1 VTAKRKPPRC
11 ADSVALEVL
20 LEEFGTNDHAESE
33 RKIRRRL
40 RDNKLGPYLQDRI
53 SMLRRLRN
61 ELVNEVCRCGRS
73 RYFLGGH
80 GCYANLNDFDIA
92 RMAED
97 WAGLYPEVPKEV
109 IAAFLPGV
117 VYLYYMR

>member
-1 VTAKRKPPRC
+1 MTAKSKPPRC

-20 LEEFGTNDHAESE
+20 LNESGRSDHAESE

-40 RDNKLGPYLQDRI
+40 RDHKLGPYLPDRI
-53 SMLRRLRN
+53 SLLRRLRN
-61 ELVNEVCRCGRS
+61 EVVGEVCRGGRS
-73 RYFLGGH
+73 RYFLGAH
-80 GCYANLNDFDIA
+80 GCYANVNDFDIA

-109 IAAFLPGV
+109 IAAFIPGV

>member
-20 LEEFGTNDHAESE
+20 LEEFGTNDHAGSE